1 MAYEKKREK
10 PVKQVEPEKP
20 KAETHGKYTVA
31 KPADQYVVKLGG
43 SVVYAS
49 GNREQ
54 IDQYLKLVGV
64 VK

>member
-20 KAETHGKYTVA
+20 KVETYGKYTVT

-49 GNREQ
+49 ANREQ

>member
-1 MAYEKKREK
+1 MSEKRVRPDKETEK
-10 PVKQVEPEKP
+10 ST
-20 KAETHGKYTVA
+20 ETHGKYTVT
-31 KPADQYVVKLGG
+31 KPADQFVVKLGG

-49 GNREQ
+49 AQRSQ

>member
-1 MAYEKKREK
+1 MTYEKKRGR
-10 PVKQVEPEKP
+10 PIKQVDPDTP
-20 KAETHGKYTVA
+20 TTETHGKYIVE

-49 GNREQ
+49 ANREQ